1 MRRLEALGPPIGGRE
16 RAVVDEHAAAAQR
29 DGGVIRI
36 DALAA
41 HNGAGGIELGTADV
55 PAGVVTAGRV
65 VEVGVAVPETGQL
78 VLSEPIADG
87 ERRRARVERVAAGQE
102 LVQRAERVA
111 IRIGTGVAAVQGIEA
126 VGRLVCV
133 G

>member
-16 RAVVDEHAAAAQR
+16 RAVVDEHAAAAQH
-29 DGGVIRI
+29 DGDVVRI

-41 HNGAGGIELGTADV
+41 HDVTGGIELGAADV
-55 PAGVVTAGRV
+55 PAGVVTAGGV

-78 VLSEPIADG
+78 VLGERIADG
-87 ERRRARVERVAAGQE
+87 ERGRARVERVAAGQE